1 MRASQGLTLLEAVL
15 VFALMMG
22 LMLLITAFFI
32 KGQRYATASEAYGS
46 TQRQATILLGRI
58 VDELHKASR
67 LHLMVGPSNDEIA
80 AISFADPEGTGTGTG
95 QAEVQFDTSTGRLV
109 WKKWVAFYHDEP
121 SRQVRRVETPLP
133 STTTDLAAAPTPLP
147 DFPSLR
153 SNPQAKPIGQDVRD
167 FEVGL
172 TATGAS
178 LTVTVA
184 KQLPLTMLKEAEKD
198 VSVTVRMDI
207 HMLD

>member
-32 KGQRYATASEAYGS
+32 KGQRYATASETYGS
-46 TQRQATILLGRI
+46 TQRQATILLGRM

-67 LHLMVGPSNDEIA
+67 LHMMVGSSNDEIA
-80 AISFADPEGTGTGTG
+80 AISFADPEGASAG
-95 QAEVQFDTSTGRLV
+95 QPEVQFDTSTGRLV

-121 SRQVRRVETPLP
+121 TRQVRRVETPLP

-147 DFPSLR
+147 DFPTLR

-184 KQLPLTMLKEAEKD
+184 KQVPLSMLKEAEKD
-198 VSVTVRMDI
+198 VSVTVRMDV
-207 HMLD
+207 HMLN